1 MLAKPLCI
9 MACIHTHKPAGRT
22 YNSYTAIGHNNM
34 QKIGVKSG
42 YMQKLDSNEAQ
53 FFAPASIQILTIK
66 KFYTCDKNHYRNEKT
81 NCFKSICSYR
91 WLALLVK
98 TFAVIY

>member
-34 QKIGVKSG
+34 QNISVKSG

-53 FFAPASIQILTIK
+53 FFAPALIQILTRK
-66 KFYTCDKNHYRNEKT
+66 KIYTCDKYHYRNEET

-91 WLALLVK
+91 
-98 TFAVIY
+98 